1 MSSCIP
7 LLIPLLSYSLAS
19 KYSPLGLDTTIR
31 IVTVGLVF
39 ISTYIVAKIQCWN
52 SDKSIILRSLAPT
65 TIFILWWG
73 LHYFPMT
80 APLMNLF
87 GTNIF
92 FIIALSF
99 LFKMVYDYVMVC

>member
-1 MSSCIP
+1 MSCIP

-19 KYSPLGLDTTIR
+19 KYSPLGLETTIR

-39 ISTYIVAKIQCWN
+39 ISTYIVSKIQCWN
-52 SDKSIILRSLAPT
+52 SDKYIFLRSLVPT
-65 TIFILWWG
+65 LIFVAWWAA
-73 LHYFPMT
+73 HYFPMT

-99 LFKMVYDYVMVC
+99 LYKFIYDYVMVC